1 MKTQY
6 LHILIQHQYKH
17 GHTRKYAVLCLFK
30 VISMRRAIYVG
41 RNFVHARQGV
51 QHTQIGF
58 GTGQSGGMQVEF
70 ALDFGEFHVIE
81 AFALHAGHIQD
92 ICPFRRTFQIG
103 QYLPFCADFVQFFG
117 NVFGHGQA
125 GRRYKRKFAAEAF

>member
-6 LHILIQHQYKH
+6 LHILIQHQCKH

-41 RNFVHARQGV
+41 CNFVHARQGV

-58 GTGQSGGMQVEF
+58 GIGQSGGMQVEF
-70 ALDFGEFHVIE
+70 ALDFGEFHAIE

-103 QYLPFCADFVQFFG
+103 Q
-117 NVFGHGQA
+117 
-125 GRRYKRKFAAEAF
+125 